1 MHEPDLLP
9 NMQHASNN
17 IDTIQ
22 QKRTCSTTDKLE
34 SDKHLHPRDST
45 GFVSKSHNSFHTAL
59 GAAVQ
64 VGTGADEVVG
74 EAAHKVAGEY
84 NGDLLWP
91 ATQQDNVC
99 AMCSQLYLCAPQLHA
114 AQTSLF
120 V

>member
-1 MHEPDLLP
+1 
-9 NMQHASNN
+9 MQHASNN